1 MRSYFRRSL
10 YIRVARRFG
19 KDEDEIRVKLKN
31 VMRSE
36 VNERREGERKTYTS
50 LESPSGR
57 SRLSLLRSIVLLD
70 VK

>member
-36 VNERREGERKTYTS
+36 VNERREGEEEERMSTS
-50 LESPSGR
+50 LEKEYPP
-57 SRLSLLRSIVLLD
+57 
-70 VK
+70 